1 MLLLILAGLG
11 VLVLEDEVDLF
22 HMSTWPA
29 TTSLFWTDL
38 VGGTALVG
46 AKHDDVGRSVGELF
60 GVERLVVLEEFHV
73 CTATFKTI
81 LRRVSQSRTTTLLAT
96 YFEASPRIV

>member
-11 VLVLEDEVDLF
+11 VLVFEDEVDLF
-22 HMSTWPA
+22 HMSTCRR
-29 TTSLFWTDL
+29 LHRFWTDL

-73 CTATFKTI
+73 CTTTFKTI
-81 LRRVSQSRTTTLLAT
+81 LRRVSQSHTSTGLAT
-96 YFEASPRIV
+96 YFEA